1 MCNSDGDYEHES
13 ERDGAG
19 SFPAGDSPAG
29 GRGFEAGTG
38 GRLRAERAGEEPS
51 WDDVE
56 TTEPWGVTDWGLLPL
71 KCLTVPVALLGGLI
85 LFAGL
90 YAVLFQ
96 PWGELYGYVI
106 MWLGAVLILPACYL
120 WWKWVDR
127 VIRLF
132 RG

>member
-1 MCNSDGDYEHES
+1 MSRSDCDAEHKS
-13 ERDGAG
+13 ERDRTGT
-19 SFPAGDSPAG
+19 FPPGDSPAG
-29 GRGFEAGTG
+29 VRGYEAGTG
-38 GRLRAERAGEEPS
+38 DRLRAERAGKEPS
-51 WDDVE
+51 CDGGE
-56 TTEPWGVTDWGLLPL
+56 TTEPWGVTEWGLLAL
-71 KCLTVPVALLGGLI
+71 KCLSVPVALLGGLI

-106 MWLGAVLILPACYL
+106 IWLGAVLVLPACYF

-127 VIRLF
+127 VIRML